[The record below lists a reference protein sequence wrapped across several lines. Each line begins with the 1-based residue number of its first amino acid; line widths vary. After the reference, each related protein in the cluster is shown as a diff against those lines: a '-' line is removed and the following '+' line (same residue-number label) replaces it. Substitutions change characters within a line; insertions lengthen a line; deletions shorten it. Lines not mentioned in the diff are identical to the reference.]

1 MRKKYSYKKGRNV
14 KLNIL
19 PALILLFTT
28 AFSTLALAQ
37 SNDGIKNELE
47 LGETY
52 KKAEYGDWI
61 LRCIRTNSKKDPC
74 ELFQLLRDNS
84 GSPVVEFTML
94 DFEPDSN
101 VVAGANIMTPLQTL
115 LTSQLVVT
123 IDDGI
128 SQSYPFVFCLKI
140 GCVAR
145 IGLTQTDLKNYKDKK
160 NAVITI
166 VPANA
171 PNSPQNLTLSL
182 SGFTAGYDALTS
194 K

>member
-1 MRKKYSYKKGRNV
+1 MNLNV
-14 KLNIL
+14 LS
-19 PALILLFTT
+19 ALILLFTT

-37 SNDGIKNELE
+37 SNNGIKNQLQ

-61 LRCIRTNSKKDPC
+61 LRCVRANSKKDPC
-74 ELFQLLRDNS
+74 ELFQLLRDNN

-94 DFEPDSN
+94 DFEPNSN
-101 VVAGANIMTPLQTL
+101 VVAVANIMTPLETL
-115 LTSQLVVT
+115 LTSQLVITV
-123 IDDGI
+123 DNGI
-128 SQSYPFVFCLKI
+128 SQSYPFAFCLKM

-145 IGLTQTDLKNYKDKK
+145 IGLTQTDLKNYKEKK
-160 NAVITI
+160 DAIITI
-166 VPANA
+166 IPATA
-171 PNSPQNLTLSL
+171 PNSPQNLKLSL

>member
-1 MRKKYSYKKGRNV
+1 M

-19 PALILLFTT
+19 LTLILLFLT
-28 AFSTLALAQ
+28 AFSTFVLAQ
-37 SNDGIKNELE
+37 SDDGIKNQLE

-61 LRCIRTNSKKDPC
+61 IRCIRTNSKKDPC

-94 DFEPDSN
+94 DFKPNSN
-101 VVAGANIMTPLQTL
+101 VVAGANIMTPLETL

-145 IGLTQTDLKNYKDKK
+145 IGLTQTDLENYKDKK

>member
-1 MRKKYSYKKGRNV
+1 V

-28 AFSTLALAQ
+28 AFGTLGLAQ
-37 SNDGIKNELE
+37 STDGIKNQLE
-47 LGETY
+47 VGETY

-61 LRCIRTNSKKDPC
+61 LRCIRTDSKKDPC

-84 GSPVVEFTML
+84 GSPVVEFIML
-94 DFEPDSN
+94 NFEPDSN
-101 VVAGANIMTPLQTL
+101 VVAGANIMTPLETL
-115 LTSQLVVT
+115 LTSQLIVT
-123 IDDGI
+123 VDGGI
-128 SQSYPFVFCLKI
+128 SQSYPFAFCLKM

-145 IGLTQTDLKNYKDKK
+145 IGLTQTDLKNYKNKK
-160 NAVITI
+160 KAIITI

-171 PNSPQNLTLSL
+171 PNNPQNLTLSL

>member
-1 MRKKYSYKKGRNV
+1 M
-14 KLNIL
+14 KLNTL
-19 PALILLFTT
+19 PVLVLLFTT
-28 AFSTLALAQ
+28 AFSTLVLAQ
-37 SNDGIKNELE
+37 SNEGIKNQLE

-74 ELFQLLRDNS
+74 ELFQLLRDKS

-94 DFEPDSN
+94 DFEPGSN
-101 VVAGANIMTPLQTL
+101 VVAGANIMTPLETL

-123 IDDGI
+123 VGDEI
-128 SQSYPFVFCLKI
+128 SQSYPFVFCLKV

-160 NAVITI
+160 NAIITI

-171 PNSPQNLTLSL
+171 PNSPQKLTLSL
-182 SGFTAGYDALTS
+182 NGFTAGYDALTS